1 MGPDAQWGGETVQVS
16 IVDDR
21 SPVTIQLKDANT
33 SKDILSA
40 AYSLQEIRIKS
51 NGQDVQIR
59 QNLGGPFVMAR
70 FEIAENN
77 LERVN
82 F

>member
-1 MGPDAQWGGETVQVS
+1 MDE
-16 IVDDR
+16 R

-33 SKDILSA
+33 NKDILAVS
-40 AYSLQEIRIKS
+40 YSVQEIRIKS

-77 LERVN
+77 L
-82 F
+82 